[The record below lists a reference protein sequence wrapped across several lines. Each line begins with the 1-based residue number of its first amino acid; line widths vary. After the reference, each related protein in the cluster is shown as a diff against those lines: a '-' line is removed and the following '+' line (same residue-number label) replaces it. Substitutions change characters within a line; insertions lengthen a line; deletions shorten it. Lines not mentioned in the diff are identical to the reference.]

1 MTSIG
6 LAPDLRSLRR
16 AARLK
21 ISELASLASVTAAQL
36 TRWERG
42 LEEASPTELRTLA
55 AVLGCDPAALAAAQN
70 SLFAAGVRGEG
81 YVDGIAEGIQ
91 LVERSEAPRSG
102 LIRVLDLFC
111 GSGGFSHGFELTGG
125 FAVTAGVDLLSDR
138 IDTFTANH
146 RAATSVAADIRRV
159 AAPELGSIALTP
171 QVVIGGPPCQGFSS
185 LRPFRERGRG
195 DSRNNLFEEFALV
208 VQELQPE
215 WFVLENV
222 VGLLS
227 HNGGQTLRAVLQAFR
242 EAGYSVDWRVL
253 NAAHFGLPQ
262 SRERLVVVG
271 NRRGRVFRWPTPTH
285 QFEHKSMA
293 GSRAKRV
300 QTDPLFMQGLPHAIS
315 ALEAIGDLPP
325 VRAGESRVDY
335 DDSRPIS
342 QYAARLKG
350 GETVLSLHEATA
362 HSEKMMEI
370 IRHSGANRSALPAG
384 MTKSGFSSCYSRLD
398 GDRPSVTI
406 TVNFVFPSSNKCIH
420 PEQDRALTPREG
432 ARLQGF
438 PDAFKFRG
446 TRSQIVK
453 QIGNAVPPVLG
464 ECIAKSILDQW

>member
-1 MTSIG
+1 MTSIE
-6 LAPDLRSLRR
+6 LAPDLRNLRR

-21 ISELASLASVTAAQL
+21 LAELARLAGVSGAQL

-42 LEEASPTELRTLA
+42 LEEPSEAEMETVA
-55 AVLGCDPAALAAAQN
+55 AVLGCSASLLAAAQQQVYA
-70 SLFAAGVRGEG
+70 LGLRGEG
-81 YVDGIAEGIQ
+81 YVDGIADKVE
-91 LVERSEAPRSG
+91 LVERAQAPRDG
-102 LIRVLDLFC
+102 DIRVLDLFC
-111 GSGGFSHGFELTGG
+111 GSGGFSHGFEQAGG

-138 IDTFTANH
+138 IATYSANH

-159 AAPELGSIALTP
+159 TAAELGSIALSP

-208 VQELQPE
+208 VQEIQPE

-222 VGLLS
+222 VGLLT
-227 HNGGQTLRAVLQAFR
+227 HNGGQTLSAVLAAFG
-242 EAGYSVDWRVL
+242 EAGYRVDWRVL

-271 NRRGRVFRWPTPTH
+271 NRRDRTFRWPAPTN

-300 QTDPLFMQGLPHAIS
+300 QTDPLFMQGLPQAVTVLD
-315 ALEAIGDLPP
+315 AVGDLPP
-325 VRAGESRVDY
+325 VRAGESCEQY
-335 DDSRPIS
+335 DDALPLSE
-342 QYAARLKG
+342 YAARLRG
-350 GETVLSLHEATA
+350 SETVLSLHEGTSHSA
-362 HSEKMMEI
+362 HMMEI
-370 IRHSGANRSALPAG
+370 IRHSGANRAALPIG
-384 MTKSGFSSCYSRLD
+384 MTSSGFSSCYSRLE
-398 GDRPSVTI
+398 GDKPSVTI

-420 PEQDRALTPREG
+420 PIQDRALTPREG

-438 PDAFKFRG
+438 PDSFKFSG

-464 ECIAKSILDQW
+464 ECIARSISDQW